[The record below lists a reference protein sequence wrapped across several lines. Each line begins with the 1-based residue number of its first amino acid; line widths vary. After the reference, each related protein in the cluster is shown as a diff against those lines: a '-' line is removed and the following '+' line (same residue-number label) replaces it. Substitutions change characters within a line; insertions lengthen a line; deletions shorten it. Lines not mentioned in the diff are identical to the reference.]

1 MCPGDE
7 RVSADETDA
16 ARAGEPVRLLVV
28 FYSRGGSVE
37 ALAKAIVKGA
47 QAQGAD
53 VRIRRVR
60 ELVSAEVMDLAP
72 GWRESACRMNEAH
85 LAPSLDDVRWA
96 DGIAF
101 GAPTRFGSA
110 ASEMRG
116 FLEGLGAL
124 WMSGGLRGKAAGVFT
139 SSSAPHGGLETTALG
154 LFPTLAHLGMI
165 IVPTGYGHPAL
176 FRAGTPY
183 GSASVS
189 RGAAQAPPTE
199 DDLDIA
205 AYQGDLLVQAARALK
220 PMRAAMAAA
229 AEAAKAATGNS
240 A

>member
-1 MCPGDE
+1 VTGERPSGARDGE
-7 RVSADETDA
+7 RVK
-16 ARAGEPVRLLVV
+16 LLVV

-37 ALAKAIVKGA
+37 ALANAIVKGA
-47 QAQGAD
+47 ETQGAE
-53 VRIRRVR
+53 VRLRRVR

-72 GWRESACRMNEAH
+72 GWRESAARMNKAYP
-85 LAPSLDDVRWA
+85 APTPDDVRWA

-101 GAPTRFGSA
+101 GAPTRFGGA
-110 ASEMRG
+110 ASELRG

-124 WMSGGLRGKAAGVFT
+124 WLSGDLRGKPAGVFT

-154 LFPTLAHLGMI
+154 IYPTLAHLGMI

-189 RGAAQAPPTE
+189 RGAAMAPPTE
-199 DDLDIA
+199 EDLAIA
-205 AYQGDLLVQAARALK
+205 AYQGDLLVHAARALT
-220 PMRAAMAAA
+220 PMRDTLRAAA
-229 AEAAKAATGNS
+229 VGGS
-240 A
+240 G